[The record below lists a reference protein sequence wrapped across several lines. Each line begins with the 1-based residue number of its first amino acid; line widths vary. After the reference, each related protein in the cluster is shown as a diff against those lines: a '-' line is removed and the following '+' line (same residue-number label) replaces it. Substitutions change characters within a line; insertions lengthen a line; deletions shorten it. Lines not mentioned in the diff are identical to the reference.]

1 MIAVGLHLFPFRTEK
16 LKPPAPKILE
26 EISGKIGR
34 RRDIVHNIIFRSLSL
49 NILFTCLCSY
59 PTPWTS
65 PIAFHTMVSSNG
77 RRRDIVHN
85 IYFYILSTNIFLIL
99 FSGYPTP
106 WTSPIAFHT
115 MVSSNG
121 RRRDIVHNIIFRGLS
136 KFILLTCLYCNSTP

>member
-26 EISGKIGR
+26 EISGKI
-34 RRDIVHNIIFRSLSL
+34 
-49 NILFTCLCSY
+49 
-59 PTPWTS
+59 
-65 PIAFHTMVSSNG
+65 G